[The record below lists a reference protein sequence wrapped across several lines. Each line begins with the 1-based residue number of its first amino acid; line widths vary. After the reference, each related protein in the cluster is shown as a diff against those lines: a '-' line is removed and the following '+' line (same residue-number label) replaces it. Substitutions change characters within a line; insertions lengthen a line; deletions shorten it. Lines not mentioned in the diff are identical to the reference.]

1 MLRVAVLV
9 SGGGT
14 NLQAI
19 IDAVENGTITNT
31 ELVGVISNN
40 KNAYA
45 LTRAGN
51 HQIPA
56 QCVSPKDFE
65 TREEFNKVFLEKV
78 DELKPDLIVLAGFLV
93 VIPEEMISRYR
104 NKIINIHPSLIP
116 SFCGTGYYGLKV
128 HEAALAR
135 GVKVVGATVHF
146 VDEGTDTGPII
157 LQKAVEVEE
166 GDTPEVLQ
174 RRVME
179 QAEWKILPH
188 AIDLIA
194 NGKVTVKD
202 GKISAIDVTSASGE
216 TASYFSK
223 AKGIIPKMISG
234 QTTNVDAASG
244 ATYSSNGIITAV
256 RNALSKAETGKSS
269 TKKKKKKN
277 KKNKK
282 KNSGSNSNNNN
293 NNIAAPA
300 EGYEDGTYTGS
311 AACSGEQFKEYSVT
325 ANVTIKNGKIS
336 AVEISSTAKGT
347 NLKQFMSRDE
357 IKNLPSLI
365 VSKNGTSGVDA
376 VSGATYSSHAI
387 FNAVN
392 DALSKAK
399 KNSSSTEKKEETTT
413 EKKAPTE
420 LTTEEK
426 TAE

>member
-1 MLRVAVLV
+1 MLRIAVLV

-19 IDAVENGTITNT
+19 IDAIADGKITNT
-31 ELVGVISNN
+31 EIATVISNN

-45 LTRAGN
+45 LERAAKAG
-51 HQIPA
+51 IPNR
-56 QCVSPKDFE
+56 CISPKDYEDRAQFHE
-65 TREEFNKVFLEKV
+65 ALLAVL
-78 DELKPDLIVLAGFLV
+78 DEAQVDLIVLAGFLV

-202 GKISAIDVTSASGE
+202 GRVS
-216 TASYFSK
+216 
-223 AKGIIPKMISG
+223 
-234 QTTNVDAASG
+234 
-244 ATYSSNGIITAV
+244 
-256 RNALSKAETGKSS
+256 
-269 TKKKKKKN
+269 
-277 KKNKK
+277 
-282 KNSGSNSNNNN
+282 
-293 NNIAAPA
+293 IA
-300 EGYEDGTYTGS
+300 
-311 AACSGEQFKEYSVT
+311 
-325 ANVTIKNGKIS
+325 
-336 AVEISSTAKGT
+336 
-347 NLKQFMSRDE
+347 R
-357 IKNLPSLI
+357 
-365 VSKNGTSGVDA
+365 
-376 VSGATYSSHAI
+376 
-387 FNAVN
+387 
-392 DALSKAK
+392 
-399 KNSSSTEKKEETTT
+399 
-413 EKKAPTE
+413 
-420 LTTEEK
+420 
-426 TAE
+426 